1 MKHLHQD
8 DQNMHLLDV
17 IKKNFHLIIYSYVF
31 MINELMFLLLM
42 FILKILQ
49 VFLLYFLYFLIL
61 FMNVVQ
67 FIFLMRSYFFIVQVY
82 DLIYL
87 IMHLIDVIS
96 LIHIHYQNL
105 ILYQMNIYHIQI
117 PNFKIIIILSYFFWL
132 IIMRMIQL
140 HKLNIDHDYK

>member
-8 DQNMHLLDV
+8 DQNMHLLYV

-67 FIFLMRSYFFIVQVY
+67 FIFLMRSYFFIVLVY

-87 IMHLIDVIS
+87 IMHLLDVIS

>member
-67 FIFLMRSYFFIVQVY
+67 FIFLMRSYFFIVLVY

>member
-42 FILKILQ
+42 FILKILL
-49 VFLLYFLYFLIL
+49 VYLLYFLYFLIL

-67 FIFLMRSYFFIVQVY
+67 FIFLMRSYFFIVLVY

>member
-132 IIMRMIQL
+132 IIMRMIQQ